1 MIWILQFYG
10 GSQDIQYIHAL
21 IMDPEFGLMDNIMP
35 QMMLNLSQILNLKL
49 SKGDPGTPTL
59 TDAVR
64 GPYKAQFIQAMNQ
77 EIK

>member
-10 GSQDIQYIHAL
+10 GSQDMHYIHAL

-35 QMMLNLSQILNLKL
+35 QMMLNLSQILKL

-59 TDAVR
+59 TDAIR
-64 GPYKAQFIQAMNQ
+64 GPYKAHFLQAMNQ